1 MYIAHIF
8 IKVFINSTE
17 ISCVTYFRS
26 IYVNIASKIRL
37 SGKHDHVGNV
47 MSSTL
52 IKYGGASC
60 SDKKDIMQDVHY
72 MKMDNSIQ
80 YE

>member
-1 MYIAHIF
+1 MYTAHIY

-17 ISCVTYFRS
+17 ISCETYFRS
-26 IYVNIASKIRL
+26 IYVDIAIKKKNKL

-52 IKYGGASC
+52 IKNGGASC
-60 SDKKDIMQDVHY
+60 SDIMQDVCY
-72 MKMDNSIQ
+72 VTIDNSIQ
-80 YE
+80 YD